1 MVRSEQSDL
10 VDPRQPLAQER
21 RIVPRPVSIAAG
33 YDATWLEKWHHTQI
47 DEGNLKRK
55 GTKKLTS

>member
-33 YDATWLEKWHHTQI
+33 YDATWLEK
-47 DEGNLKRK
+47 
-55 GTKKLTS
+55 